1 MSTTGDFPTPGRQSE
16 EALTPPAVLPHGAG
30 PRGTGG
36 PHFAAWTAQAA
47 NAPSSSLYPLLDVSL
62 VTYNS
67 AKWLPMFLRSLLA
80 QGYPCDRI
88 RVLAVDNGSTDDSWT
103 LLEDFARQQGAKF
116 AEVAHSREPNRG
128 FGAGHNCNLHRSA
141 ADYFLVTNVDLE
153 FEHDTLLQLVSAAL
167 TSPAE
172 VACWE
177 CRQKP
182 YEHAKYYNPLTL
194 ETRWSS
200 SACVLLRTA
209 AMRAVGGYDEKLFM
223 YGEDVDLSYR
233 LRDRGY
239 QLRYTPKAVCWHYC
253 YTSSGP
259 RPLQYLGISLANLLL
274 RLRFGTTLDRL
285 RIPFVYLSR
294 WWLVFFH
301 PQFASGLLAMIPKFI
316 VGAPHFMLSRRKSTV
331 KFPFRGIDYDLTRD
345 DGLYRQPKVSRT
357 EWPLVSVIIRTYAGR
372 LGYLREAVR
381 SVLNQTYPNIEL
393 IVVEDGVT
401 RFAQDFLRECQ
412 QSSRVTIGYCS
423 IPKAGRCRAG
433 NEGLAW
439 AQGEY
444 IGFLDDDDFFFADH
458 LETLINEL
466 LEKPRYAAA
475 YSTAWEVATQV
486 ESLDPLRYRE
496 IMHQM
501 IHRQPFNRPLLWQR
515 NYIPIQSVVFH
526 RSLYERHGGFAEDL
540 ELLED
545 WNLWTRF
552 SLADDFLF
560 VDKTTSG
567 YRVPARTDEQVRR
580 SKRFQDYYPIAKR
593 KQAAMRVELDLQSF
607 AQMCQELQQW
617 NLPPASLPQRA
628 WRYLR
633 TRGVRATL
641 VRAVR
646 EVFHRLRIE

>member
-1 MSTTGDFPTPGRQSE
+1 MTTMGESDTPRMPSNQ
-16 EALTPPAVLPHGAG
+16 ALRHPAGIASHGG

-36 PHFAAWTAQAA
+36 PHFAAWTAQQGQASP
-47 NAPSSSLYPLLDVSL
+47 NALWPLLDVSI

-80 QGYPCDRI
+80 QGYPCERI
-88 RVLAVDNGSTDDSWT
+88 RLLAVDNGSTDDSWS
-103 LLEDFARQQGAKF
+103 LLEEFAQQQGANF
-116 AEVAHSREPNRG
+116 AEVVMAREPNRG
-128 FGAGHNCNLHRSA
+128 FGAGHNCNLRRSG

-153 FEHDTLLQLVSAAL
+153 FEHDTLTQVVSAAVS
-167 TSPAE
+167 SPAE
-172 VACWE
+172 VASWE

-194 ETRWSS
+194 ETRWCS

-209 AMRAVGGYDEKLFM
+209 AMRAVAGYDEKLFM

-239 QLRYTPKAVCWHYC
+239 RLQYCPKAVCWHYC
-253 YTSSGP
+253 YTSNGP

-274 RLRFGTTLDRL
+274 RLRFGTKLDRL

-301 PQFASGLLAMIPKFI
+301 PQFAWGLLAMVPKFFAA
-316 VGAPHFMLSRRKSTV
+316 APHFMLSRRKSTV

-345 DGLYRQPKVSRT
+345 DGLFCQPKTTRT
-357 EWPLVSVIIRTYAGR
+357 DWPLVSVIVRTYAGR

-381 SVLNQTYPNIEL
+381 SVLNQTYPQIEL
-393 IVVEDGVT
+393 IVVEDGIT
-401 RFAQDFLRECQ
+401 RFAQEFLRDCQ
-412 QSSRVTIGYCS
+412 RTTRVTIGYCS

-444 IGFLDDDDFFFADH
+444 IVFLDDDDFFFADH
-458 LETLINEL
+458 LETLVTQL
-466 LEKPRYAAA
+466 LDKPRYAAA

-501 IHRQPFNRPLLWQR
+501 IHRQPFNRALLWQR

-526 RSLYERHGGFAEDL
+526 RKLYERHGGFDEEL

-552 SLADDFLF
+552 SLENEFLF

-567 YRVPARTDEQVRR
+567 YRVPAKTDEQVRR
-580 SKRFQDYYPIAKR
+580 SQRFQEYYPVAKK
-593 KQAAMRVELDLQSF
+593 KQASLRVELDLQSF
-607 AQMCQELQQW
+607 AQMCEEMRQW
-617 NLPPASLPQRA
+617 NAPPASLPHRA

-633 TRGVRATL
+633 TRGLRATF